1 MARGLLSCQVSPKLP
16 TSSSSSAS
24 STTTP
29 WITIATSHLESVVN
43 SKQQYTEQRHEQ
55 LEYSTQRLT
64 SMLNNTTTTT
74 TSSSSS
80 SSTSTSSG
88 SSSSSSTTSRHVFL
102 LGDLNWK
109 DTTRKQLKARVK
121 VEENDGNAL
130 DKCPKGWH
138 DAWVDTKGEDNPGWF
153 FFFFFFLF
161 LLSSF

>member
-1 MARGLLSCQVSPKLP
+1 MARGLLSCQVSPKLL
-16 TSSSSSAS
+16 TSASSSTSSSAS
-24 STTTP
+24 STTDP

-43 SKQQYTEQRHEQ
+43 SKQQFTEQRQEQ

-64 SMLNNTTTTT
+64 SMLNTTT
-74 TSSSSS
+74 TSSF
-80 SSTSTSSG
+80 STA
-88 SSSSSSTTSRHVFL
+88 SRHVFL

-138 DAWVDTKGEDNPGWF
+138 DAWVDTKGEDNPGWC
-153 FFFFFFLF
+153 FFFFLF
-161 LLSSF
+161 FFVLLIFRFF